1 MKIFPTSSIAA
12 IDSDTIRLEP
22 IASIDLMERAA
33 ACFTNEL
40 LLNYT
45 DADTTFAIFA
55 GKGNNGGDAL
65 AVARMLLQK
74 GRKVKVWL
82 CSPIDKLSPDC
93 KINLARLEEIQPV
106 NEFLNENIDILL
118 PNESVVIDGL
128 FGSGLNRPLEG
139 FYAKVV
145 EKINSFGKE
154 IVAIDIPSGLMGENN
169 VDAASQPIICASKT
183 FTFQFPK
190 LSMLFADN
198 AKFTGEMHIIDISLS
213 RSAIERTRTDWYY
226 TERSDVEGIFVPR
239 DKHAHKGCF
248 GRVLLIAGSK
258 GMAGASLLAARG
270 ALRSGAGLLTVHVP
284 QCNNIIVQT
293 AVPEAMTSIDV
304 CENCFSE
311 CPDLNA
317 YDAVAVGP
325 GIGRSKESTDALV
338 KLLKECKV
346 PLVIDAD
353 ALNII
358 AENPQMLAMLPQ
370 GTVITPH
377 PGEFARLAGRSD
389 NCYAQ
394 FMKAA
399 EMARCYG
406 IYVVLKGAYTAIFTP
421 NGECHFNST
430 GNPGM
435 ATGGSGDVL
444 TGVLVA
450 LLGQGYRTVDA
461 IRLGVYIHGLAG
473 DMAAKSKG
481 ETAMT
486 AGDII
491 DSLSQAWLSFE
502 NYKCV

>member
-1 MKIFPTSSIAA
+1 MKIFPTSSIAT
-12 IDSDTIRLEP
+12 IDSDTIRWEP

-45 DADTTFAIFA
+45 ATDITFAIFA
-55 GKGNNGGDAL
+55 GRGNNGGDAL

-74 GRKVKVWL
+74 GRKVAVWL
-82 CSPIDKLSPDC
+82 CSPVDKLSPDC
-93 KINLARLEEIQPV
+93 KINLARLEEISPV

-118 PNESVVIDGL
+118 PNKSVIIDGL

-145 EKINSFGKE
+145 EKINSLGKE
-154 IVAIDIPSGLMGENN
+154 VVAIDIPSGLMGENN
-169 VDAASQPIICASKT
+169 IDVTSQKIICASRT

-190 LSMLFADN
+190 LSMFFAEN
-198 AKFTGEMHIIDISLS
+198 AKYVGEVSIIDISLDKN
-213 RSAIERTRTDWYY
+213 AIKDTPTDWYY
-226 TERSDVEGIFVPR
+226 TERSCVESVILPR
-239 DKHAHKGCF
+239 NKHAHKGCF

-258 GMAGASLLAARG
+258 GMAGASVLATRG
-270 ALRSGAGLLTVHVP
+270 ALRSGVGLLTVHVP
-284 QCNNIIVQT
+284 QCNNIIVQSS
-293 AVPEAMTSIDV
+293 VPEAMTSIDIS
-304 CENCFSE
+304 ENCFSE
-311 CPDLNA
+311 IPCLENYNA
-317 YDAVAVGP
+317 IAVGP
-325 GIGRSKESTDALV
+325 GIGRSKESVGALMQ
-338 KLLKECKV
+338 LLEKCNV

-358 AENPQMLAMLPQ
+358 SANPEMLDMLPK
-370 GTVITPH
+370 GSVITPH
-377 PGEFARLAGRSD
+377 PGEFARLAGKSD
-389 NCYAQ
+389 NGYIQ
-394 FMKAA
+394 FRRACD
-399 EMARCYG
+399 MARSYG

-421 NGECHFNST
+421 DGECHFNST

-444 TGVLVA
+444 TGVLAA
-450 LLGQGYRTVDA
+450 LLGQGYRTIDA

-473 DMAAKSKG
+473 DIAAKSKG

-502 NYKCV
+502 K